1 MENTGIETV
10 PRQAGT
16 SQGLVIALAVLLVLL
31 LGAAGYLG
39 YEFVSN
45 AKTIKEQKEKIVVI
59 TKERDDALAELE
71 SLRKKYEELNT
82 QNADLMAQR
91 DEALKKIAELEA
103 KLRRAYA
110 SGESGGSGRSSMP
123 RGKVRQEIERLKKE
137 YNELLAQ
144 VDRLRAENAS
154 LKDGKYRAEQE
165 LNKTK
170 QQYEQLAATC
180 KTLQEKVDLASIL
193 KVAEMK
199 AFASE
204 VKKKGK
210 EKVTDKS
217 SKANKLEC
225 CFKIL
230 ENPVP
235 DPSDKEVYL
244 VCKNPSGKILA
255 DGGGTFEYMGSQMG
269 YSAKKII
276 YYSNKNV
283 DLCMEFSPK
292 SKLDKGTYKFELY
305 IDGFLV
311 GSSNLNLK

>member
-1 MENTGIETV
+1 MENAGIETGS
-10 PRQAGT
+10 RQSG
-16 SQGLVIALAVLLVLL
+16 SNQGLVIALAVLLVLL

-91 DEALKKIAELEA
+91 DEALKRIAELET

-110 SGESGGSGRSSMP
+110 AGESGGSGGSTP
-123 RGKVRQEIERLKKE
+123 KGKVRQEIERLKKE

-144 VDRLRAENAS
+144 VDKLRAENAS

-204 VKKKGK
+204 VKKNGK

-217 SKANKLEC
+217 SKANKMEC
-225 CFKIL
+225 CF
-230 ENPVP
+230 
-235 DPSDKEVYL
+235 
-244 VCKNPSGKILA
+244 
-255 DGGGTFEYMGSQMG
+255 
-269 YSAKKII
+269 
-276 YYSNKNV
+276 
-283 DLCMEFSPK
+283 
-292 SKLDKGTYKFELY
+292 
-305 IDGFLV
+305 
-311 GSSNLNLK
+311 